1 MTRPGERLGRRS
13 RLVGG
18 IGLILVVAAGCAA
31 FGQPPGPGASATA
44 QPMQLIA
51 HRGDVT
57 SHPENS
63 LDALVAAA
71 ELGADGIELDV
82 QRSRDGTWWVIHDR
96 TVDRTT
102 TGSGWV
108 RDISDAKM
116 AALRIDGGA
125 GYDAAVHGRRLLVP
139 TLAQALD
146 ALADY
151 QGLLYLDVKELEAGG
166 HGAAARYVDE
176 LGLSERTTILCEL
189 IEGAAEVKLVQPEIR
204 TLVMTPGDV
213 PPDQLPAHVDGWLG
227 NAAVVIREGYALE
240 RPYDVELFADL
251 VVPLDE
257 RLVFEE
263 RYVLPTRALITNDV
277 RRAQELLAE
286 LAATDR

>member
-1 MTRPGERLGRRS
+1 MALA
-13 RLVGG
+13 L
-18 IGLILVVAAGCAA
+18 AACTSAGQAA
-31 FGQPPGPGASATA
+31 GPGASATA
-44 QPMQLIA
+44 QPMLLIA

-108 RDISDAKM
+108 RNMSDAEM
-116 AALRIDGGA
+116 GALRIDGGA
-125 GYDAAVHGRRLLVP
+125 GYDAAVHGRRLPVP

-146 ALADY
+146 ALVGY
-151 QGLLYLDVKELEAGG
+151 EGWLYVDVKELEAEG

-176 LGLSERTTILCEL
+176 RGLAHRTTILCEL
-189 IEGAAEVKLVQPEIR
+189 VEGAAEVKLVQPAIR

-227 NAAVVIREGYALE
+227 NAAVVVREGYSLD

-277 RRAQELLAE
+277 AAAE
-286 LAATDR
+286 RMLDALDLPRG